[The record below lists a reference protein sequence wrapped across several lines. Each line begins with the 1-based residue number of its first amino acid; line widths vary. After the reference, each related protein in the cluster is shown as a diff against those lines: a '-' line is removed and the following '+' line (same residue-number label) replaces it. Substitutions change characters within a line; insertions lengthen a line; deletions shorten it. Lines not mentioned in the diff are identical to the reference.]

1 VTETFQPA
9 GRSIAIQG
17 GILAYNS
24 AVEEQNLVVVGS
36 YFNSPEAELARGALE
51 NAGIRAI
58 IKSDS
63 VGHMRE
69 HVAWAGAGYQILVQE
84 EDAAAA
90 RDVLFPVPDA
100 RDTADTSVEGDGDPP
115 ATRSRLT

>member
-1 VTETFQPA
+1 
-9 GRSIAIQG
+9 
-17 GILAYNS
+17 
-24 AVEEQNLVVVGS
+24 VEEQNLVVVGS

-58 IKSDS
+58 VKSDS

-69 HVAWAGAGYQILVQE
+69 HVAWAGAGYQILVRE

-90 RDVLFPVPDA
+90 RDVLFPIPDA
-100 RDTADTSVEGDGDPP
+100 RDPADASVEDAGDPP
-115 ATRSRLT
+115 ATRRQVT